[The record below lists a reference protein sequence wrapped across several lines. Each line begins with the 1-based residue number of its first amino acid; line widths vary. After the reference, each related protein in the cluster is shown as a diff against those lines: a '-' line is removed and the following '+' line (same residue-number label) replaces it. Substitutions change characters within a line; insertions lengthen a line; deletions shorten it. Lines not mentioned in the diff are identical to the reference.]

1 MLQVDDTLGLAGGRY
16 RVSVTGGRAT
26 VTPTDAD
33 ADVTL
38 PVASLGSV
46 YLGHDWARSLALA
59 GRIHGDAAA
68 LDRLF
73 RTAVPPRLSTWF

>member
-1 MLQVDDTLGLAGGRY
+1 VVATDD
-16 RVSVTGGRAT
+16 
-26 VTPTDAD
+26 P

-38 PVASLGSV
+38 PVNALGSV
-46 YLGHDWARSLALA
+46 YLGHDVARGLAVA

-73 RTAVPPRLSTWF
+73 RTQVPPRLSTWF

>member
-1 MLQVDDTLGLAGGRY
+1 MTA
-16 RVSVTGGRAT
+16 TGD
-26 VTPTDAD
+26 P

-38 PVASLGSV
+38 PVNALGSL
-46 YLGHDWARSLALA
+46 YLGHDSARALAVA
-59 GRIHGDAAA
+59 GRIQGDVDA